1 LRKCYTVYWLARDD
15 PKLEWQQIPL
25 QEVMHTHHIDVK
37 IGPIDNPVLSN
48 PGAVNI
54 LPVSTGQ
61 INYALKSGS
70 GALA

>member
-1 LRKCYTVYWLARDD
+1 
-15 PKLEWQQIPL
+15 
-25 QEVMHTHHIDVK
+25 MHTHHIDVK

-48 PGAVNI
+48 PGAVNMGNPH